1 MEENSE
7 PVRNYT
13 KAYGTYKKSVRQ
25 TEPYN
30 PYEIRPLSDFKEL
43 IEAMKTHKYYG
54 ELSNKYLMRKDKFYE
69 LGYDRLN
76 GKRLCKYPY
85 GGNEDY
91 VILYINFFLDDE
103 PMTIV
108 YVVTKENKKVEY
120 EYGTSKS
127 YYESTKK
134 KGDPDSFVLYYNFT
148 PISYSKNAIDENGE
162 PFTIDFLIKNAGLK
176 QFKKNKNLNNENIR
190 QSYKNYYINKYQ
202 RTEPGKVKG
211 YDSLPRGYDSLP
223 EIFEIPGVCLKS
235 MFKKPN
241 IAPLINDYKKTV
253 EEMKYN
259 PDYNNISFSGEYVK
273 KAAKE
278 WDENIGQTSNK
289 IPADE
294 SNIGND
300 MKRTKISG
308 GKNKKTTKRR
318 KNKRRQTRKR
328 N

>member
-1 MEENSE
+1 MENTKEP

-13 KAYGTYKKSVRQ
+13 KAYGLYKKSVRQ

-30 PYEIRPLSDFKEL
+30 PYEKRPLSDFNEL
-43 IEAMKTHKYYG
+43 IEAMKKHEYYGKYYLG
-54 ELSNKYLMRKDKFYE
+54 KYMIDSDRFYMY
-69 LGYDRLN
+69 GYHKLN

-91 VILYINFFLDDE
+91 EILYINFFLDDE

-108 YVVTKENKKVEY
+108 YVVNKENKSVEY
-120 EYGTSKS
+120 NYGESR
-127 YYESTKK
+127 YETTKK

-148 PISYSKNAIDENGE
+148 PISYSKNAVDENGK
-162 PFTIDFLIKNAGLK
+162 PFTIDFLIENAGLK
-176 QFKKNKNLNNENIR
+176 QFKKNKNLDNENIT
-190 QSYKNYYINKYQ
+190 QKYKNYYINKYQ
-202 RTEPGKVKG
+202 RNHFPEKIRGF
-211 YDSLPRGYDSLP
+211 DSRA

-259 PDYNNISFSGEYVK
+259 TDYNNISFSGEYVK